1 MSIYQQIAKAEED
14 FQTWFRAASAAISN
28 PDFSAK
34 NLEDI
39 PLPLGGKQWGYNYLF
54 KQTIRVP
61 EAFRT
66 RPEEF
71 QLNLKEFLVDS
82 AYLMYGNHIRLAV
95 SNFDQN
101 RHGVG
106 IFKECGQEIGMFL
119 ILVRLE
125 GYIVNVEV
133 VYQIFGKT
141 ISLLDRPDQLRKN
154 DEAAIANT
162 SVIKLF
168 KKAKWISL
176 KRVILIFIFLFATMI
191 LLAKSIPHGVAAIP
205 VGLFVFLLGGAFCID
220 QLSSYRIE
228 IDKLKWQANH
238 RIKYELSSIH
248 FPLVYFDHSEVLA
261 AIQNN
266 QDHQIYIKQISSMIE
281 KAAAIGE
288 QSS

>member
-14 FQTWFRAASAAISN
+14 FQTWFRASSAAISN

-66 RPEEF
+66 RPDAF
-71 QLNLKEFLVDS
+71 LSNLREFLVDS
-82 AYLMYGNHIRLAV
+82 AFLMYEKHIRLAV
-95 SNFDQN
+95 SNFDKN
-101 RHGVG
+101 RYGVA

-119 ILVRLE
+119 ILFRLE

-141 ISLLDRPDQLRKN
+141 ISLLDRPDQLRKI

-176 KRVILIFIFLFATMI
+176 KRVILIFIFLFAAVI
-191 LLAKSIPHGVAAIP
+191 LLGVVPRPLLPIGSIF
-205 VGLFVFLLGGAFCID
+205 LLLGGAFFKD
-220 QLSSYRIE
+220 QLRSYKIE
-228 IDKLKWQANH
+228 IDKLKREANH
-238 RIKYELSSIH
+238 RIKYELSSVH